1 LRSSAIESHVSVT
14 RLRAG
19 AGKRRGLIRT
29 GWRTVLIGGEAD
41 FRASRWLVVDRE
53 GGVLVFEEAFRD
65 RRAEPGSAV
74 GAAGCWGSVDHG
86 A

>member
-1 LRSSAIESHVSVT
+1 LE
-14 RLRAG
+14 
-19 AGKRRGLIRT
+19 
-29 GWRTVLIGGEAD
+29 GEAD

-65 RRAEPGSAV
+65 RRAEPGSAA